1 MTITGQA
8 LGFAGDSITAQAA
21 SSGTAWPY
29 PGVAT
34 VHALVS
40 ALGLDGQPIDRQAQ
54 AVRQFTETAAWEAAP
69 PVLQRDVRRWLGLLY
84 ESGAQFSG
92 GETITGQF
100 LDLAG
105 AGTITAQA
113 AAIDLVGPH
122 GYIHG
127 WIYVGGPGLPSVS
140 EHNAALR
147 KKGVTPPTKAHP
159 ALTREPPAAKA
170 APARPAPEPGG
181 KSAVP
186 QAKPAA
192 RTAGAAKTE
201 TPQARTS
208 PSPPKAPQEP
218 KLSAK
223 EKKRL
228 TDMWTSS
235 YRYSGMSYYAGTDRS
250 KIAEG
255 QKRGREFA
263 GELHRLLA
271 TNRPPEQCGPGC
283 QDAHKFLAMVDR
295 DSTVQHKEMQR
306 GLDLPSADVKRLF
319 QPGKT
324 VDLPA
329 ASWTTSADISKQY
342 AGSEA
347 SAGKARIILHTAPP
361 AKGLDLQGT
370 SQSGITAAEAEVVT
384 GGRYSVESVK
394 TTGGVTHVYLTQK
407 DFSAH

>member
-1 MTITGQA
+1 VTITEQA
-8 LGFAGDSITAQAA
+8 LGLAV
-21 SSGTAWPY
+21 TAWPY
-29 PGVAT
+29 PGAAT

-40 ALGLDGQPIDRQAQ
+40 ALGLDGEPVGKQAQ
-54 AVRQFTETAAWEAAP
+54 AVRQFTETPAWEYAP
-69 PVLQRDVRRWLGLLY
+69 PVLQRDVRRWLGLLW
-84 ESGAQFSG
+84 ESQAELSITGQAAG
-92 GETITGQF
+92 LGDGVTITGQ
-100 LDLAG
+100 L
-105 AGTITAQA
+105 
-113 AAIDLVGPH
+113 IDLVGPK

-127 WIYVGGPGLPSVS
+127 WIYVGGPGLPSVQD
-140 EHNAALR
+140 HNTALR
-147 KKGVTPPTKAHP
+147 KKGITPPTKAHP

-170 APARPAPEPGG
+170 VPAKTVPGPEGRTT
-181 KSAVP
+181 AP
-186 QAKPAA
+186 QAKAA
-192 RTAGAAKTE
+192 AGAKAEAPQAKTVPA
-201 TPQARTS
+201 PQ
-208 PSPPKAPQEP
+208 KAPQEP

-235 YRYSGMSYYAGTDRS
+235 YRYSGTSFYAGTDRS

-255 QKRGREFA
+255 QKRGQEFA

-271 TNRPPEQCGPGC
+271 TNKPPVQCGPGC

-306 GLDLPSADVKRLF
+306 GLDLPAADAKRLF
-319 QPGKT
+319 QPGKP
-324 VDLPA
+324 VDMPA
-329 ASWTTSADISKQY
+329 ASWTTSPDVSKGY

-347 SAGKARIILHTAPP
+347 SPGKTRIILHTAPP
-361 AKGLDLQGT
+361 AKGLDLQRS

-394 TTGGVTHVYLTQK
+394 STGGVMHVYLTQK